1 MRLFV
6 AVEIPDAWRSIA
18 SATNEL
24 IGASVGPLNANMR
37 FVDPS
42 LMHITLRFL
51 GEVPEERIA
60 DLDAALRHRMSP
72 VDVGLALGTPST
84 FGPPTRTQVVWL
96 GVRGNVEGLRV
107 LVRRVDLALADA
119 GVKANDARFNP
130 HITLARLDR
139 HVSGDDR
146 RQIAELVG
154 FLPAPHPYTLRVT
167 SVALVR
173 STLGGPRP
181 VYDVLKRYS

>member
-6 AVEIPDAWRSIA
+6 AIEIPDSWRSIA
-18 SATNEL
+18 SATNEI
-24 IGASVGPLNANMR
+24 IGASVGALNANMR

-51 GEVPEERIA
+51 GEVPEERVA
-60 DLDAALRHRMSP
+60 DLDAALRHRLSP
-72 VDVGLALGTPST
+72 IDVGLALGSPST

-119 GVKANDARFNP
+119 GVKPNDTRFSP

-139 HVSGDDR
+139 HVSADDR

-154 FLPAPHPYTLRVT
+154 FLPPPQPFPMRVR

-173 STLGGPRP
+173 STLGGARP
-181 VYDVLKRYS
+181 VYDVIKRYS

>member
-6 AVEIPDAWRSIA
+6 AIEVPDSWRAIA
-18 SATNEL
+18 SATNEI
-24 IGASVGPLNANMR
+24 IGQSVGALNASMR

-51 GEVPEERIA
+51 GEVAEERVA
-60 DLDAALRHRMSP
+60 GLDAALRHRLPP
-72 VDVGLALGTPST
+72 VDVGLALGSPST
-84 FGPPTRTQVVWL
+84 FGPPTRTQVIWL
-96 GVRGNVEGLRV
+96 GVRGDIEGLRV

-119 GVKANDARFNP
+119 GITPNDTRFSP
-130 HITLARLDR
+130 HLTLARLDR
-139 HVSGDDR
+139 RVTGDER

-154 FLPAPHPYTLRVT
+154 FIPPPQPFAMRVR
-167 SVALVR
+167 SVVLMR

-181 VYDVLKRYS
+181 VYDVIGRYS